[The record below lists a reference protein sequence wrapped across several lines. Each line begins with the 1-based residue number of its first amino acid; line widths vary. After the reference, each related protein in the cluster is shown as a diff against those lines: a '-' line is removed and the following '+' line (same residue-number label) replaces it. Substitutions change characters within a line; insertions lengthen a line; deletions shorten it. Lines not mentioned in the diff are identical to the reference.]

1 MSRLFN
7 IHTTWGEGAVSPEEW
22 LKYAESHNIDSLVFI
37 DFVPPGKWED
47 YKGAMENLKKDAS
60 EKGIEVLFGIEL
72 GASVLRDTPSHLLDG
87 MDIVAVS
94 ERCFSEKDD
103 VPALMENMLKEIV
116 KSYPVVYWVRPGLWY
131 KKYGNTLLGLE
142 YYVQILKH
150 IPEDKVILEVNR
162 KHNVPPQ
169 YVPALL
175 DELGFRFVVG
185 VDADSPEDLPRRDIP
200 LLGFTFADAEE

>member
-1 MSRLFN
+1 MGRLFN
-7 IHTTWGEGAVSPEEW
+7 VHTTWGEGTVSPEKWIE
-22 LKYAESHNIDSLVFI
+22 YAQSHGVNSITFI
-37 DFVPPGKWED
+37 DFVPPGKWEE
-47 YKGAMENLKKDAS
+47 YKNSMEILKKTAA
-60 EKGIEVLFGIEL
+60 EKGIDVLFGIEL
-72 GASVLRDTPSHLLDG
+72 GASVLRDTPLHLLEG

-103 VPALMENMLKEIV
+103 VPTLMESILKDIV
-116 KSYPVVYWVRPGLWY
+116 KNYPLVYWIRPGLWY
-131 KKYGNTLLGLE
+131 KQYGNTLLGLE

-150 IPEDKVILEVNR
+150 IPEDRIILEVNR

-185 VDADSPEDLPRRDIP
+185 VDADSPDDLPRHDIP